1 MQSIPSKKQCLY
13 FSFIKLLY
21 KKSINSLDFACCAKL
36 IIMQQLFF
44 TWIGLCFYRTY
55 ILPSIS
61 SLFKQYFRK
70 SFCCGYN
77 LPNLLVKCI
86 LAKTKLCKFGFLA
99 KKDVRKSQ
107 IAWQAFLFYQ
117 SRSYCLQSFQTNYRT
132 VYPFTFFVPSLHNL
146 KCVLFLFSLYRLR
159 EKLFATADLLFIT
172 KSCSLFVVSEEV
184 NTLFVALN

>member
-1 MQSIPSKKQCLY
+1 MKFHSQIKKLPAEGRQCSESTKQCLY

-21 KKSINSLDFACCAKL
+21 KKSINSLDFAYCAKL

-55 ILPSIS
+55 ILPQIS

-146 KCVLFLFSLYRLR
+146 ARQTFAQLLPIPIIILFMAICFKY
-159 EKLFATADLLFIT
+159 EKF
-172 KSCSLFVVSEEV
+172 
-184 NTLFVALN
+184 N